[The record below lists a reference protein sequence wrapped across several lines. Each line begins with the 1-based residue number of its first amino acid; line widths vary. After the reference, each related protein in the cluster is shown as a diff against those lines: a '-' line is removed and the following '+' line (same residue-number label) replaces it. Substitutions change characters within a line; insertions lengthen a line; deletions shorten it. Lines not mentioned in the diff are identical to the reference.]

1 MDLKEKIGPFPK
13 WAILAFAVAVFL
25 GIGYYLLHDM
35 LAPKEG
41 QDAPAGNAYPTVP
54 DAADAADEI
63 SATEAFEQQLKRG
76 GNDVES
82 VWERLRDNPGDGIG
96 STDNLRGYVGELDP
110 NEYNE
115 VEIHLIRNG
124 TRSKESIDAE
134 HAQRAREKAER
145 EALEARERASRP
157 KQLTQAQQDSQYF
170 ARIERA
176 MAIAQKASA
185 QASGV
190 PGVPEPVAAEP
201 EPDPTIDIEA
211 LRKGATASAMPVDAL
226 QDDGIISS
234 LEDTSPAYSGADARP
249 KSFKPVKATFL
260 KSGKVTSGNR
270 VIIRL
275 LEDLTLADG
284 MVIPS
289 NTHITGYC
297 SFKNRLKINVNM
309 LHYNGRMFPVNIS
322 IYDNDGTEGLY
333 CPLAISG
340 KKKEKAAGQVANNA
354 LQSIGNIAGSVLMNN
369 PFLGSFTSS
378 NIQAI
383 TGMIG
388 DDGVITVNVTS
399 GYEFYVYES
408 PKKEDS
414 KDDRNG

>member
-13 WAILAFAVAVFL
+13 WAILAFAVAAFL
-25 GIGYYLLHDM
+25 GIGYFIMKDMFVPHD
-35 LAPKEG
+35 KQETVT
-41 QDAPAGNAYPTVP
+41 GNAYPTVP
-54 DAADAADEI
+54 DAEESRVDN
-63 SATEAFEQQLKRG
+63 SATAAYENQIKSK

-82 VWERLRDNPGDGIG
+82 VWSRLRDDPNPE
-96 STDNLRGYVGELDP
+96 RGYGASDDIRGYTGELDP
-110 NEYNE
+110 NIYTE

-124 TRSKESIDAE
+124 TWTKEDVDAK
-134 HAQRAREKAER
+134 HAKRAREEAEQAAREAREKANQ
-145 EALEARERASRP
+145 P
-157 KQLTQAQQDSQYF
+157 KALTQAQQDSQYF

-176 MAIAQKASA
+176 MSIAQKMSV
-185 QASGV
+185 QASGT
-190 PGVPEPVAAEP
+190 PEASEPVAEQVNS
-201 EPDPTIDIEA
+201 IDIDA
-211 LRKGATASAMPVDAL
+211 LRKNATASAMPVEAL

-234 LEDTSPAYSGADARP
+234 LEETGPSFSGADARP

-260 KSGKVTSGNR
+260 KTGKVTSGNR

-275 LEDLTLADG
+275 LEDLTLSDG
-284 MVIPS
+284 MIIPS

-340 KKKEKAAGQVANNA
+340 KKKEKAVGQVANNT

-369 PFLGSFTSS
+369 PFLGSFTTS
-378 NIQAI
+378 NLQAI

-408 PKKEDS
+408 PKKDES
-414 KDDRNG
+414 KEDRNG